1 MGNKL
6 PKTNRYYDSHKI
18 NQSITLVR
26 ENKRDIDEM
35 NVRIES
41 IEEQT
46 FENLKLISNDIH
58 ILSEKINQI
67 DKKVDNYMSN
77 HQLSSK

>member
-1 MGNKL
+1 MGNIL

>member
-1 MGNKL
+1 MGNIL

-41 IEEQT
+41 I
-46 FENLKLISNDIH
+46 
-58 ILSEKINQI
+58 
-67 DKKVDNYMSN
+67 
-77 HQLSSK
+77 